1 YQQLMINCCLTLAE
15 SETRLPAHW
24 SRESQQDGTVP
35 ADLSA
40 PFTGVAAERSR
51 PAVGGGWWASAALQV
66 LAAQEP
72 PRRQQQRDPRHRK
85 RRAANPDPIVVVHAI
100 VETGGQPAGAAAYRA
115 VRPVRR

>member
-1 YQQLMINCCLTLAE
+1 MINCCLTLAE

-24 SRESQQDGTVP
+24 SRESQQDGPVP

-40 PFTGVAAERSR
+40 PFTGVAAERCR
-51 PAVGGGWWASAALQV
+51 PAVDRGWWASAALQV

-72 PRRQQQRDPRHRK
+72 PRRQQQHDHLHRQ
-85 RRAANPDPIVVVHAI
+85 RRAGNPDAIVVVHAV
-100 VETGGQPAGAAAYRA
+100 VEIGGQLAGAAAYRA